1 MNGRIA
7 TLLLCLCLG
16 IVAWQWQ
23 LWQGEQGASPAAP
36 SADVVTAEIEW
47 VSEPPASIENVGEEV
62 FKRAFWRRPS
72 AEDRILQAE
81 RHEWHDAEGVS
92 RWQWFLIVDPS
103 PALLQY
109 LRDENAFGLVA
120 GSGEP
125 LREAPAWFRF
135 DPQAVQTLRAHSGGM
150 QVSFRASDDRIFACA
165 SGAGFTKGAA
175 APSIAPAPISA
186 SSAGRLPNAPPPI
199 PRRAD

>member
-1 MNGRIA
+1 MNRRLA

-16 IVAWQWQ
+16 IAAWQWQ

-47 VSEPPASIENVGEEV
+47 VSEAPASIENVGEEV

-92 RWQWFLIVDPS
+92 RWQWFLIVYRRCVCAHADSELGLRQARLLPS
-103 PALLQY
+103 F
-109 LRDENAFGLVA
+109 E
-120 GSGEP
+120 
-125 LREAPAWFRF
+125 
-135 DPQAVQTLRAHSGGM
+135 
-150 QVSFRASDDRIFACA
+150 
-165 SGAGFTKGAA
+165 
-175 APSIAPAPISA
+175 
-186 SSAGRLPNAPPPI
+186 
-199 PRRAD
+199 

>member
-1 MNGRIA
+1 MNRRLA

-16 IVAWQWQ
+16 IAAWQWQ
-23 LWQGEQGASPAAP
+23 GRQGATPAVPSEEASPEIVWESDPP
-36 SADVVTAEIEW
+36 SAVEQEA
-47 VSEPPASIENVGEEV
+47 EEV
-62 FKRAFWRRPS
+62 FKRAFSRRPS
-72 AEDRILQAE
+72 AEDRILKAE

-120 GSGEP
+120 GSVEP

-135 DPQAVQTLRAHSGGM
+135 DPQAVQTLCAHSGGM

-186 SSAGRLPNAPPPI
+186 SRAGRLPNAPPPI
-199 PRRAD
+199 PLRAD

>member
-1 MNGRIA
+1 MNRRLA

-16 IVAWQWQ
+16 IAAWQLQ

-47 VSEPPASIENVGEEV
+47 VSEAPASIENVGEEV

-109 LRDENAFGLVA
+109 LREQNTFGLVA
-120 GSGEP
+120 GSFEP
-125 LREAPAWFRF
+125 LAESPVWFRF
-135 DPQAVQTLRAHSGGM
+135 DSQAVETFRSLDGGM
-150 QVSFRASDDRIFACA
+150 HLAYRTKDHRIYASAHGF
-165 SGAGFTKGAA
+165 GFTKSTAMPKAVSTPGYLD
-175 APSIAPAPISA
+175 SV
-186 SSAGRLPNAPPPI
+186 GRLPNASPPTPE
-199 PRRAD
+199 D

>member
-1 MNGRIA
+1 
-7 TLLLCLCLG
+7 
-16 IVAWQWQ
+16 
-23 LWQGEQGASPAAP
+23 
-36 SADVVTAEIEW
+36 
-47 VSEPPASIENVGEEV
+47 
-62 FKRAFWRRPS
+62 
-72 AEDRILQAE
+72 
-81 RHEWHDAEGVS
+81 
-92 RWQWFLIVDPS
+92 LIVDPS

-135 DPQAVQTLRAHSGGM
+135 DPQAVQTLCAHSGGM

-199 PRRAD
+199 PLRAD

>member
-1 MNGRIA
+1 MNRRLA

-16 IVAWQWQ
+16 IAAWQWQ

-47 VSEPPASIENVGEEV
+47 VSEAPASIENVGEEV

-109 LRDENAFGLVA
+109 
-120 GSGEP
+120 
-125 LREAPAWFRF
+125 
-135 DPQAVQTLRAHSGGM
+135 
-150 QVSFRASDDRIFACA
+150 
-165 SGAGFTKGAA
+165 
-175 APSIAPAPISA
+175 
-186 SSAGRLPNAPPPI
+186 
-199 PRRAD
+199 

>member
-1 MNGRIA
+1 MNRRLA

-16 IVAWQWQ
+16 IAAWQWQ
-23 LWQGEQGASPAAP
+23 LWQGEQGATPAAP

-47 VSEPPASIENVGEEV
+47 VSEPPASIENVREEV

-109 LRDENAFGLVA
+109 LREQNTFGLVA
-120 GSGEP
+120 GSFEP
-125 LREAPAWFRF
+125 LAESPVWFRF
-135 DPQAVQTLRAHSGGM
+135 DSQAVETFRSLDGGM
-150 QVSFRASDDRIFACA
+150 HLAYRTKDHRIYASA

-199 PRRAD
+199 PLRAD

>member
-1 MNGRIA
+1 MNGRLA

-16 IVAWQWQ
+16 IAAWQWQ
-23 LWQGEQGASPAAP
+23 LWQGEQGATPAAP

-109 LRDENAFGLVA
+109 LREQNTFGLVA
-120 GSGEP
+120 GSFEP
-125 LREAPAWFRF
+125 LAESPVWFRF
-135 DPQAVQTLRAHSGGM
+135 DSQAVETFRSLDGGM
-150 QVSFRASDDRIFACA
+150 HLAYRTKDHRIYASA

-199 PRRAD
+199 PLRAD

>member
-1 MNGRIA
+1 MNGRLA
-7 TLLLCLCLG
+7 TLLLCLC
-16 IVAWQWQ
+16 IAAW
-23 LWQGEQGASPAAP
+23 LWQGRQGATPAVPSEEASPEIVWESDPP
-36 SADVVTAEIEW
+36 SAVEQEA
-47 VSEPPASIENVGEEV
+47 EEV

-72 AEDRILQAE
+72 AEDRILKAE

-135 DPQAVQTLRAHSGGM
+135 DSQAVETFRSLDGGM
-150 QVSFRASDDRIFACA
+150 HLAYRTKDHRIYASAHGF
-165 SGAGFTKGAA
+165 GFTKSTAMPKAVSTPGYLD
-175 APSIAPAPISA
+175 SV
-186 SSAGRLPNAPPPI
+186 GRLPNTSPPTPE
-199 PRRAD
+199 D